1 MILIFAIQLRQ
12 NSTFYTEPDFLN
24 PPSSN
29 DRYLPA
35 LLGILR
41 AELVSIQ
48 SGTGAAPERGFFFIC
63 LFLSARGP
71 RGHGSG
77 SIPVWLPPGRLFKMT
92 QKVNVTILCFLFQN
106 NKNSLANKDFLS
118 FSTLTCIYSR
128 R

>member
-12 NSTFYTEPDFLN
+12 NSTFYTKPDFLN

-48 SGTGAAPERGFFFIC
+48 SGTGAAPERGFFF
-63 LFLSARGP
+63 LSACFCQLGAREVTAVDP
-71 RGHGSG
+71 FQSG
-77 SIPVWLPPGRLFKMT
+77 FLPA
-92 QKVNVTILCFLFQN
+92 V
-106 NKNSLANKDFLS
+106 
-118 FSTLTCIYSR
+118 FSK
-128 R
+128 

>member
-12 NSTFYTEPDFLN
+12 NSTFYTKPDFLN

-48 SGTGAAPERGFFFIC
+48 SGTGAAPERGFFFY
-63 LFLSARGP
+63 LLVFVSSGP
-71 RGHGSG
+71 ERSRQWIHS
-77 SIPVWLPPGRLFKMT
+77 SLASSRPS
-92 QKVNVTILCFLFQN
+92 FQN
-106 NKNSLANKDFLS
+106 DPKSERYHSLLFIS
-118 FSTLTCIYSR
+118 EQ
-128 R
+128 